1 MILWFFQHHW
11 VVSDPRV
18 CRRERFARCYL
29 SLSCHFHTLLAFTCA
44 DDSSLS
50 LSCTRAAF
58 PTLLNFAVQSFFWV
72 RLPVSAF
79 TPADDLP
86 LLSDLAQRLV
96 VSGHTS
102 TQTCVH

>member
-1 MILWFFQHHW
+1 M
-11 VVSDPRV
+11 
-18 CRRERFARCYL
+18 
-29 SLSCHFHTLLAFTCA
+29 TL
-44 DDSSLS
+44 LS

-72 RLPVSAF
+72 KLPVSAF

-86 LLSDLAQRLV
+86 LLFDLAQRLV